1 MAWHPHSATELTPVH
16 FQDSQPHSWNTCA
29 VWMEQDWTTSC
40 LSRHTA
46 GERETLHHTSARLL
60 CGACFHEFSVTFSDW
75 EMSCVSS
82 ERFRSR
88 QFSTGA
94 APVSFVFCA
103 RSRDSKAPLSTQ
115 IYKLLLMNIWWKNSQ
130 LDWTLVMSESD
141 KTFSFMDG
149 AIFDFTL
156 VTVAMFTGKKYG
168 LDSRCTFIQTVY
180 LGCQIGWKTK
190 FDFFFTKILSKFE
203 LYSNIKVIN
212 SVRKKAFGFSPEAT
226 RERIKQNIT
235 KCTFLQNRAGQ
246 YEQKLNIH
254 KFDMALVSL
263 VWDASATMI
272 DVQVNIF
279 I

>member
-1 MAWHPHSATELTPVH
+1 MKGAQLKGFRIKTSYVCCIDCIIGHVHTAAEYGCQSCICVLNTVTFTHTLVIYGVAWQPHSATELTPVH
-16 FQDSQPHSWNTCA
+16 FQDSQPHSWNTRA

-46 GERETLHHTSARLL
+46 GERDTLRHTSARLL
-60 CGACFHEFSVTFSDW
+60 CGVWFHVFSVTFSDW

-115 IYKLLLMNIWWKNSQ
+115 MYKLLLMNIWWKNSQ

-141 KTFSFMDG
+141 KTFSFMDV

-168 LDSRCTFIQTVY
+168 LDFRCTFIQTVY
-180 LGCQIGWKTK
+180 
-190 FDFFFTKILSKFE
+190 
-203 LYSNIKVIN
+203 
-212 SVRKKAFGFSPEAT
+212 
-226 RERIKQNIT
+226 
-235 KCTFLQNRAGQ
+235 
-246 YEQKLNIH
+246 
-254 KFDMALVSL
+254 
-263 VWDASATMI
+263 
-272 DVQVNIF
+272 
-279 I
+279 